1 MKIVY
6 DVTLMQPGCVLLQAA
21 LGGSVP
27 NERFAKLFDT
37 GSWLLAPTPDMAC
50 YPVTE
55 EQLERLSVMTKKAA

>member
-21 LGGSVP
+21 LGGTVP
-27 NERFAKLFDT
+27 RERFAQLFDT
-37 GSWLLAPTPDMAC
+37 SSWLVAPTPDLQL

-55 EQLERLSVMTKKAA
+55 EQLEKLSTMTKKAA